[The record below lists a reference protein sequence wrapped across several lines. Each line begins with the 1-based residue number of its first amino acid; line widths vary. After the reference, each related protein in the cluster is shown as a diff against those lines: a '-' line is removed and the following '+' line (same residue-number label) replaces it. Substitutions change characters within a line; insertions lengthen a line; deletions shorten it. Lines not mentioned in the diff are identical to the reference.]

1 MTCILVK
8 NLFTV
13 FRATFELA
21 TFFDSCVGLDITTKY
36 ARVGAC
42 LREGAAVQYAMPLE
56 GELETFHTVDLKA
69 FGLDHVAQRT
79 DFLQADVNNLDPKY
93 SQYDFILA
101 SNILEFL
108 YDPALFLS
116 SVHER
121 LRPHG
126 VLCVCSKYEWDVNF
140 TPREKW
146 LSGFKQ
152 VLFCFSPAPSQS

>member
-1 MTCILVK
+1 
-8 NLFTV
+8 
-13 FRATFELA
+13 
-21 TFFDSCVGLDITTKY
+21 VGLDITTKY

-121 LRPHG
+121 LRPM
-126 VLCVCSKYEWDVNF
+126 VCCACA
-140 TPREKW
+140 
-146 LSGFKQ
+146 LSTSGMST
-152 VLFCFSPAPSQS
+152 SPHVRSGSVDSSRVERACLVWMAWSNV